1 VRYAALLLLAAGLAC
16 TPRYES
22 VSGFAI
28 CDVRVGPIA
37 FVRVDALLPDDSS
50 VTVART
56 EEGWWILVRPDAPGI
71 LGHEVQHVLDM
82 RAHPDC
88 LIWAAWHSANRRRT
102 EARAYCAAARVD
114 ARTRRFG
121 EDPMLALRYWAR
133 AHGARYNLTLERALV
148 EVGKDC
154 DLT

>member
-22 VSGFAI
+22 VSGFAL
-28 CDVRVGPIA
+28 CDARAGALA
-37 FVRVDALLPDDSS
+37 FVRVDALVPDDES

-56 EEGWWILVRPDAPGI
+56 EEGWWLLVRPDAPGI
-71 LGHEVQHVLDM
+71 VAHEIQHRIDIA
-82 RAHPDC
+82 RFPDC
-88 LIWAAWHSANRRRT
+88 LAWAAWHSANRRRT

-133 AHGARYNLTLERALV
+133 AHGARYNLTLERALH

-154 DLT
+154 ELT